1 VPTVVR
7 YGARHPYQTLA
18 GSPFGIPRPMLGVR
32 LIHGTIASPELFA
45 IVDSGADVSTFH
57 ADVAGLVGLDLGVC
71 RRAAT
76 EGVGGATAVF
86 VCPIELEVAGR
97 RFAAEVH
104 FSSAIHSTVALLG
117 RHDVFRQ
124 FQFGFDE
131 RGQVLLV
138 EPY

>member
-1 VPTVVR
+1 
-7 YGARHPYQTLA
+7 
-18 GSPFGIPRPMLGVR
+18 MLSVR
-32 LIHGTIASPELFA
+32 LGYASATSPEIYA

-57 ADVAGLVGLDLGVC
+57 VDVARLVGIDLAVC
-71 RRAAT
+71 RRAAM
-76 EGVGGATAVF
+76 EGVGGPTAVF
-86 VCPIELEVAGR
+86 ACPVELEVEGR

-104 FSSAIHSTVALLG
+104 FSSAIHPTVALLG

-131 RGQVLLV
+131 RGQSLLV